1 MGASVLMKLDCC
13 KVLYFGIAEARLN
26 KLQTVQNS
34 AVHLIIKCMNQQDL
48 LTSELLR
55 KFNWQVMKK
64 RIAFKILLTLH

>member
-55 KFNWQVMKK
+55 KFNW
-64 RIAFKILLTLH
+64 